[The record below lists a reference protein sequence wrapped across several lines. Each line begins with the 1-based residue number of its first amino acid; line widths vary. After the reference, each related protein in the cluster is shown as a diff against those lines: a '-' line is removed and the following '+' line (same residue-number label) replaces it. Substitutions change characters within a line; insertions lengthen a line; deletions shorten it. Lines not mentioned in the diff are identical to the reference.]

1 MKGLRRIAGLGAA
14 LLMLL
19 GAVGTSGCAAFRIRT
34 RDTDLDEGRHLGSRY
49 DFRDMRAI
57 SEAVA
62 EEMAGS
68 AFLAR
73 AAEPPVMMIAGVQ
86 NRTSRYVDTKNLT
99 DRMRTLL
106 FQTERVR
113 FVNEARR
120 EDLMREQGYQAQH
133 VTPEQQV
140 QIGRQLGA
148 QYMITGSLTEMED
161 QTGRQVRVSRT
172 RVNYYKL
179 TVEVTDLQSGEIAWI
194 NEQEFA
200 REARLPLIGW

>member
-1 MKGLRRIAGLGAA
+1 MGTALA
-14 LLMLL
+14 LLLAA
-19 GAVGTSGCAAFRIRT
+19 GGTGGCAAFRART
-34 RDTDLDEGRHLGSRY
+34 RAVDVDDDAHMGSRY
-49 DFRDMRAI
+49 DFRDMRQV
-57 SEAVA
+57 SEALA
-62 EEMAGS
+62 QEMTAS
-68 AFLAR
+68 AFLAEVPE
-73 AAEPPVMMIAGVQ
+73 APVMMVAGVQ
-86 NRTSRYVDTKNLT
+86 NRTSQYVDTKNLT

-106 FQTERVR
+106 FQSGRVR

-148 QYMITGSLTEMED
+148 RYMITGSLTEMED
-161 QTGRQVRVSRT
+161 RSPRQVRVSRT